1 VCGRRKDERTF
12 CGARK
17 DERTSSLTVGKRQH
31 VGHHVVPGLL
41 EETVVARPNLGA
53 GSVGRVV
60 PRIEAEVVLRVKL
73 DRADVARV
81 GQVPELVPDIGVVV
95 TQAVRAADVSTVS
108 HVGALTT
115 TRWHGVSW
123 GSGKG

>member
-41 EETVVARPNLGA
+41 EETVVARPN
-53 GSVGRVV
+53 GRVV

-123 GSGKG
+123 GSGK